1 MFKLGRRP
9 TILAAWAL
17 SSALSLAVST
27 AALAAD
33 AVCGKPPNTATN
45 DIRWVTYLL
54 SKPQDAAQCSMEVVN
69 GKIVVKAPTS
79 NPAMTCPDMFS
90 WKLFA
95 EAVKDEFW
103 KKWAAD
109 QETWPGVSCGPGDSP
124 CQSRPLPIC
133 SPQIVGGQCCNPYAQ
148 NNPGYNDPRN
158 PAKYC
163 PFFPGDHLSSFPSGM
178 PERLG
183 VAPSKAHTVSFAA
196 DPFMRTR
203 LTEETPGRKI
213 RQSMA
218 EIVFRNKPMFDY
230 VFRNNLYTQEGV
242 IDVFRRNASN
252 IGTGASSGA
261 PYRVANGNKA
271 LSEIDFPSSSVMI
284 KSDWISKERAAQMGL
299 KDDPKNPYIKMN
311 ITSPVTDNNG
321 TILEP
326 GEHWLVAA
334 HFSSKDIPNWVWTT
348 FEHVNNPGRC
358 DYTGCND
365 SYGYRSPDPVPKQLA
380 TNYTSPKLKCDN
392 LPLPSWVFDLGKAYD
407 GGTINDDLAAVFR
420 GMGIGRDDNPTL
432 VPKFSDRAWLS
443 YRLKGSQVNFSDSM
457 GRPVH
462 LGNSVTEGGFVTTS
476 SCMTC
481 HARAGTSGTGTV
493 PLALGVFVNGLTESG
508 YLPGS
513 RGLPLPDWFHK
524 SGQPPA
530 LTVLQTDFVWGF
542 LTANCSTP
550 GCQPPTPVAS
560 TGADTMPVGAPAP
573 APAAPP
579 ALPSARERAKRR

>member
-1 MFKLGRRP
+1 MSKPVPRRAL
-9 TILAAWAL
+9 LAALAV
-17 SSALSLAVST
+17 ALAVSSPVR
-27 AALAAD
+27 AAD
-33 AVCGKPPNTATN
+33 EVCGKGPNTAGN
-45 DIRWVTYLL
+45 NIRWVTYLL
-54 SKPQDAAQCSMEVVN
+54 SKPQDAAQCAMNVVD
-69 GKIVVKAPTS
+69 GRIVVQSPTS
-79 NPAMTCPDMFS
+79 NPAMSCPDMFS

-109 QETWPGVSCGPGDSP
+109 QETWPGVNCPNGDP
-124 CQSRPLPIC
+124 KCQQTAPLPIC
-133 SPQIVGGQCCNPYAQ
+133 APGQSGSNCCDPDAR
-148 NNPGYNDPRN
+148 NNPGYNDPRY

-163 PFFPGDHLSSFPSGM
+163 PFFPGDRLSQFPSGM

-183 VAPSKAHTVSFAA
+183 VVPSKAHTVSFAA
-196 DPFMRTR
+196 DPFMRTK
-203 LTEETPGRKI
+203 LMEETPGRKI

-218 EIVFRNKPMFDY
+218 EIVFRNRPMFDY
-230 VFRNNLYTQEGV
+230 VFRNNLYHQEGV
-242 IDVFRRNASN
+242 IQVFRRNADN
-252 IGTGASSGA
+252 IWNGTASGA

-271 LSEIDFPSSSVMI
+271 ISEIDFPANAVMI
-284 KSDWISKERAAQMGL
+284 KSDWISKERALQMGL
-299 KDDPKNPYIKMN
+299 KDDPETPYIKMN
-311 ITSPVTDNNG
+311 ITSAATDNNG

-365 SYGYRSPDPVPKQLA
+365 SYGYRSPDKVQVSQA
-380 TNYTSPKLKCDN
+380 MNYTSPKLKCDN
-392 LPLPSWVFDLGKAYD
+392 LPLPSWVFDLGKTYE
-407 GGTINDDLAAVFR
+407 GGGMNRALMDVFR
-420 GMGIGRDDNPTL
+420 ALDIGQRDNPTL
-432 VPKFSDRAWLS
+432 VPRSGDRAWLS

-481 HARAGTSGTGTV
+481 HARAGTAAKGTL
-493 PLALGVFVNGLTESG
+493 PPALGVFVNGLTDSG
-508 YLPGS
+508 YLPGAV
-513 RGLPLPDWFHK
+513 GLPLPDWFHK

-542 LTANCSTP
+542 LTANCSTKDCLP
-550 GCQPPTPVAS
+550 
-560 TGADTMPVGAPAP
+560 PAP
-573 APAAPP
+573 PPSLAAPQESRP
-579 ALPSARERAKRR
+579 RALPSARERSERR